1 MSVEKAVIAVLASD
15 GTVTGLVSGR
25 LYLLGNVPQTP
36 TLPFV
41 RVRDISTV
49 RPDHTHDG
57 PSGLARP
64 RIEFRCIAGTYSG
77 AKDLANAV
85 REALVGFK
93 GTSEGVE
100 IGSVVSANERDDY
113 EPDTKR
119 HLRDLDLF
127 VTHSE

>member
-1 MSVEKAVIAVLASD
+1 MSVEKAVIALLAAD
-15 GTVTGLVSGR
+15 ETTTGLVSGR
-25 LYLLGNVPQTP
+25 VYLLGNVPQTP
-36 TLPFV
+36 TLPFI

-49 RPDHTHDG
+49 RPEHTHDG

-77 AKDLANAV
+77 AKDLAKAV
-85 REALVGFK
+85 REALVGYR

-113 EPDTKR
+113 ESDTKR
-119 HLRDLDLF
+119 FLRDLDVY
-127 VTHSE
+127 VTHTE